1 MKSSVLEQIYGAL
14 TTKCGDGSG
23 LKSLHFLFKIS
34 CDKGGMHRG
43 KIWLLSSFHCLSSVQ
58 NSKPKSN
65 QIMDHMWTV
74 SLCFMATVYDKR
86 TVTCK
91 HQDKWRDW
99 LICVTS
105 GCVVKSNL
113 ARETLI
119 CSTLRWTQMQFEE
132 VNQVPLSALHPIIC
146 TDTMLSASPYRFT
159 QKRNT
164 PSKFTQTLSC
174 FIAHI
179 SWLSTRHMN
188 NFLDT
193 T

>member
-1 MKSSVLEQIYGAL
+1 MSML
-14 TTKCGDGSG
+14 
-23 LKSLHFLFKIS
+23 LFKKDQLERVILFFVCVKLLFLWKAVFWSRFMVPWLQNVEMEVGWKVFIFFLKMS
-34 CDKGGMHRG
+34 CDKGGMHQG
-43 KIWLLSSFHCLSSVQ
+43 KICLLSSFHCLSSVQ

-119 CSTLRWTQMQFEE
+119 CSTLR
-132 VNQVPLSALHPIIC
+132 
-146 TDTMLSASPYRFT
+146 R
-159 QKRNT
+159 
-164 PSKFTQTLSC
+164 
-174 FIAHI
+174 
-179 SWLSTRHMN
+179 
-188 NFLDT
+188 
-193 T
+193 